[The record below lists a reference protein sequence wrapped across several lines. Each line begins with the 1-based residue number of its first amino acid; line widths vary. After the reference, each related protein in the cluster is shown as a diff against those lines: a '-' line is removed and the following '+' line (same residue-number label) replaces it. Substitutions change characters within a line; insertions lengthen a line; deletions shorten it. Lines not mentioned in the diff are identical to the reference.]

1 MKKKIAVSLLCAA
14 ALTLSSLTACAPR
27 TDVITIDIPVAT
39 SNLLKNTADAPELYE
54 NVFSDDR
61 IANQWKD
68 YGIGDP
74 YIYRFDG
81 RYYLLCSTR
90 YNAKGV
96 KGWTSTDLYNW
107 EEVDNGVDPK
117 GYVVGPD
124 VAETFDAWASEVYY
138 LDGYFYL
145 VESSNGK
152 GHYVLRSE
160 SPVGPFEVISERL
173 DDSRIDGTLYMDV
186 DGKMVLLYAAS
197 GGLVAK
203 PFNDSMTETG
213 DTIALPNTS
222 MEGWTEGPEVI
233 TRNGTRYYFYT
244 GNGVTQWCYRVDYS
258 YQDATE
264 SILSGENIYQGHNVA
279 LSTDADWHGL
289 GHCCVVLGPDLD
301 SVYMGY
307 HNIIT
312 ESNVESRRFNLS
324 RLLFN
329 GSEVVMQHTGVRD
342 NIMPAL
348 ADYQCFDS
356 AALAE
361 EGAFLLSDK
370 ATENAF
376 TAEYNVKGEGKMVFS
391 YTDADNYGYMSFDG
405 KNVSVRRV
413 SGGSDTEIA
422 KAATYRQMRADV
434 IHTVMISY
442 KNGLA
447 NISVDYQEIA
457 ANVDIGEFG
466 GGKVG
471 YSDGYAY
478 KGCLTFNNTAHGDS
492 DKRTLKQEN
501 IPANS
506 YTPKLSETGE
516 QPLVATD
523 GALDAEL
530 VKGSYDL
537 LLQKPMQYAT
547 YEIFAAETGT
557 YGLDMVVPSSCF
569 GKNVGIQIDGGKIYK
584 WPIGS
589 TDKAGYAKLKVADV
603 TLSRGTHNLTVVALD
618 ENVRINMLYLERNF
632 DVKDYVYEH
641 NLKTYPESGIN
652 YPTFFNKDSDGFY
665 SDTAA
670 RYLVTFGD
678 GGLEDVRVDVDINLY
693 GENGTGSCGIVIA
706 ADNFSFLNLDL
717 DNYKSMQGYYF
728 MVNNSKVEIMVGN
741 YQYTDESCRD
751 ILFLD
756 SDTVYHLTAVKQGKK
771 LEFYVDGELVLE
783 TTCNMGRTRGYV
795 GLYSN
800 FTNSRYNNLKI
811 TVL

>member
-1 MKKKIAVSLLCAA
+1 MKKIKTVPIFCAA
-14 ALTLSSLTACAPR
+14 MLAISSLAACGSSPNIVNK
-27 TDVITIDIPVAT
+27 DVPVSTPSA
-39 SNLLKNTADAPELYE
+39 LKTVPAAPELYE
-54 NVFSDDR
+54 NIFLDDR
-61 IANQWKD
+61 ITNQWKD

-90 YNAKGV
+90 YDAKGV

-124 VAETFDAWASEVYY
+124 IAESFDAWASEVYY

-160 SPVGPFEVISERL
+160 NPAGPFEVISERI
-173 DDSRIDGTLYMDV
+173 DDSRIDGSMHMDV
-186 DGKMVLLYAAS
+186 DGRMALLYAAAGS
-197 GGLVAK
+197 LAVK
-203 PFNDSMTETG
+203 PFNDTMTETG
-213 DTIALPNTS
+213 DTVSLPNTS

-264 SILSGENIYQGHNVA
+264 SILAGTNIHQGHNVA
-279 LSTDADWHGL
+279 LNTAADWHGL

-307 HNIIT
+307 HNIVT
-312 ESNVESRRFNLS
+312 ESNTESRKFNIS

-329 GSEVVMQHTGVRD
+329 GNEVVMQHKGVQD

-348 ADYQCFDS
+348 ADYSCLDS
-356 AALAE
+356 STLAE
-361 EGAFLLSDK
+361 EGAFRLSEK
-370 ATENAF
+370 ATESAF
-376 TAEYNVKGEGKMVFS
+376 TAEYNVKGNGKMVFS
-391 YTDADNYGYMSFDG
+391 YADGNNYGYMSYDG
-405 KNVSVRRV
+405 KNVSVHKV
-413 SGGSDTEIA
+413 SGGSDVEVA
-422 KAATYRQMRADV
+422 KAATYRQMKTDV
-434 IHTVMISY
+434 IHTFMISY

-447 NISVDYQEIA
+447 NISVDSQEIA
-457 ANVDIGEFG
+457 ANVNVGAFG

-471 YSDGYAY
+471 YAGDYSY
-478 KGCLTFNNTAHGDS
+478 KGSLTFNNTAHGDS

-506 YTPKLSETGE
+506 YSPELSELGE
-516 QPLVATD
+516 TPIAPTD
-523 GALDAEL
+523 AALDGEI
-530 VKGSYDL
+530 VKGSFDL
-537 LLQKPMQYAT
+537 LLAEPMQYAT
-547 YEIFAAETGT
+547 YKIFATETGE
-557 YGLDMVVPSSCF
+557 YGLDMVVPSASF

-584 WPIGS
+584 WKIGS
-589 TDKAGYAKLKVADV
+589 TDKAGYAKIKVAD
-603 TLSRGTHNLTVVALD
+603 LKLERGAHNLTVYALD
-618 ENVRINMLYLERNF
+618 ENVRVNMMYLERNF
-632 DVKDYVYEH
+632 NTAGYVYEH
-641 NLKTYPESGIN
+641 DLKSYPEKGVN
-652 YPTFFNKDSDGFY
+652 YPTFFNKDGDGFY

-678 GGLEDVRVDVDINLY
+678 GGLEDVRVDVDIKLF
-693 GENGTGSCGIVIA
+693 GENGTGTCGIVIA

-728 MVNNSKVEIMVGN
+728 LVNNNRAGIMVGN

-751 ILFLD
+751 VMFLTA
-756 SDTVYHLTAVKQGKK
+756 DTVYHLTAIKQGKK
-771 LEFYVDGELVLE
+771 LEFYVDDKLILE

-800 FTNSRYNNLKI
+800 FMNCRFNNLRI
-811 TVL
+811 TIL